1 MGFDEGNVDMKHRF
15 AALAAAILLC
25 AAPALAPALAQDKQ
39 PPLRTGVD
47 GTFAPHAFPKMG
59 GGIQGFQIDLFT
71 EVAKRLKRE
80 ITIDSVS
87 FSTLIPGMQSGRYDF
102 IAAPTTVTKE
112 RAEQML
118 FTSGYLWTAFQFGI
132 KKGTPPIKGWED
144 LKGKA
149 VSVNKGTPYETLSK
163 AKGQEFGF
171 EVQAY
176 DTQPDATQ
184 AVLSGRAYATLGGNT
199 VIVYTAQQ
207 NPQFVADL
215 ELKETRAHWAA
226 PTRKDNVQ
234 LRNQLQDALDC
245 MKKDGVIAAYYEKW
259 FKKKPAA
266 DDLAVVITPG
276 YGVPGMPG
284 YDPTPHEL
292 KCGG

>member
-1 MGFDEGNVDMKHRF
+1 MMKRRY
-15 AALAAAILLC
+15 AAIAAAILLC
-25 AAPALAPALAQDKQ
+25 ASPALSPALAQDKK
-39 PPLRTGVD
+39 PPLKTGVD
-47 GTFAPHAFPKMG
+47 GTFAPHAMPKLG
-59 GGIQGFQIDLFT
+59 GGIEGFQIDLFT
-71 EVAKRLKRE
+71 EAAKRMKRD
-80 ITIDSVS
+80 ITIDAVS
-87 FSTLIPGMQSGRYDF
+87 FSTLIPGMQAGRYDF

-112 RAEQML
+112 RAEAML

-132 KKGTPPIKGWED
+132 KKGSAPIKSWAD

-149 VSVNKGTPYETLSK
+149 VSVNKGTPYETLAK
-163 AKGQEFGF
+163 AEGEKNGF
-171 EVQAY
+171 TVQVY

-199 VIVYTAQQ
+199 TIVYAASK

-226 PTRKDNVQ
+226 PVRKDNVT
-234 LRNQLQDALDC
+234 LRNELQDTLDC
-245 MKKDGVIAAYYEKW
+245 MKKDGTIAKMAEKW
-259 FKKKPAA
+259 FGKKPDA

-292 KCGG
+292 KCGS

>member
-1 MGFDEGNVDMKHRF
+1 MFHRI
-15 AALAAAILLC
+15 AAIAVAAVLAAS
-25 AAPALAPALAQDKQ
+25 PVLAQDKL

-47 GTFAPHAFPKMG
+47 GTFAPHAMPKLG
-59 GGIQGFQIDLFT
+59 GGVEGFQIDLFT
-71 EVAKRLKRE
+71 EAAKRMHRD
-80 ITIDSVS
+80 ITIDAVS

-118 FTSGYLWTAFQFGI
+118 FTSGYLWTAYQFGI

-144 LKGKA
+144 LKGKSVA
-149 VSVNKGTPYETLSK
+149 VNKGTPYETLSK
-163 AKGQEFGF
+163 QMAEKYGF
-171 EVQAY
+171 TVQVY

-199 VIVYTAQQ
+199 TIVYAASK
-207 NPQFVADL
+207 NPNFIADL
-215 ELKETRAHWAA
+215 ELKDTRAHWAA
-226 PTRKDNVQ
+226 PVPKDNPK
-234 LRNQLQDALDC
+234 LRAQLQDALDC
-245 MKKDGVIAAYYEKW
+245 MKKDGTIAKLMKKW
-259 FKKKPAA
+259 FGKDPEP

-284 YDPTPHEL
+284 YDPTPHDL
-292 KCGG
+292 HCGS

>member
-1 MGFDEGNVDMKHRF
+1 MRELIKMTRGFT
-15 AALAAAILLC
+15 ALAAAILLC
-25 AAPALAPALAQDKQ
+25 ASPVLAAD
-39 PPLRTGVD
+39 PPLKTGVD
-47 GTFAPHAFPKMG
+47 GTFAPHAFPKLG
-59 GGIQGFQIDLFT
+59 GGTQGFQIDLFT
-71 EVAKRLKRE
+71 EVAKRMKRD

-118 FTSGYLWTAFQFGI
+118 FTSGYLWTAYQFGI
-132 KKGTPPIKGWED
+132 KKGSAPIKGWED

-149 VSVNKGTPYETLSK
+149 VAVNKGTPYETLSK
-163 AKGQEFGF
+163 KKGQEIGF

-176 DTQPDATQ
+176 DTQPDAMQ

-199 VIVYTAQQ
+199 VIVYTASK

-215 ELKETRAHWAA
+215 ELSETRAHWAA

-234 LRNQLQDALDC
+234 LRNQLQDAMDC
-245 MKKDGVIAAYYEKW
+245 MKKDGTLPKLYEKW
-259 FKKKPAA
+259 FAKKPAA
-266 DDLAVVITPG
+266 DDLSVVITPG

-292 KCGG
+292 KCG

>member
-1 MGFDEGNVDMKHRF
+1 MMKSRT
-15 AALAAAILLC
+15 AAIAAAILLC
-25 AAPALAPALAQDKQ
+25 ASTALAPAFGQDKQ
-39 PPLRTGVD
+39 PPLKTGVD
-47 GTFAPHAFPKMG
+47 GTFAPHAMPKLG
-59 GGIQGFQIDLFT
+59 GGIEGFQIDLFT
-71 EVAKRLKRE
+71 EVAKRMKRE
-80 ITIDSVS
+80 ITIDAVS
-87 FSTLIPGMQSGRYDF
+87 FSTLIPGMQAGRYDF

-112 RAEQML
+112 RAEAML

-132 KKGTPPIKGWED
+132 KKGSAPIKGWAD

-149 VSVNKGTPYETLSK
+149 VSVNKGTPYETL
-163 AKGQEFGF
+163 AKKMGEEHGF
-171 EVQAY
+171 TVQVY

-199 VIVYTAQQ
+199 TIVYAASK

-226 PTRKDNVQ
+226 PVRKDNVA
-234 LRNQLQDALDC
+234 LRNQLQDTLDC
-245 MKKDGVIAAYYEKW
+245 MKKDGTIAKMAEKW
-259 FKKKPAA
+259 FGKKPEA

-292 KCGG
+292 KCG

>member
-1 MGFDEGNVDMKHRF
+1 MKGVVQMKRRF
-15 AALAAAILLC
+15 AALAAAVLIC
-25 AAPALAPALAQDKQ
+25 SGPALAQEKL
-39 PPLRTGVD
+39 PPLKTGVD
-47 GTFAPHAFPKMG
+47 GTFAPHAFPKPG
-59 GGIQGFQIDLFT
+59 GGTQGFQIDVFT
-71 EVAKRLKRE
+71 EVARRMKRE
-80 ITIDSVS
+80 ITIDAVS

-118 FTSGYLWTAFQFGI
+118 FTAGYLWTAFQFGI
-132 KKGTPPIKGWED
+132 KKGTPHITGWQD

-149 VSVNKGTPYETLSK
+149 VAVNKGTPYETLSK
-163 AKGQEFGF
+163 QKGAEIGF
-171 EVQAY
+171 DVQAY

-199 VIVYTAQQ
+199 VIVYTASK
-207 NPQFVADL
+207 NPQFIADL
-215 ELKETRAHWAA
+215 ELSETRAHWAA
-226 PTRKDNVQ
+226 PTRKDDVK
-234 LRNQLQDALDC
+234 LRNALQDALDC
-245 MKKDGVIAAYYEKW
+245 MKKDGTLAKYYEKW
-259 FKKKPAA
+259 FTRKPPA

-292 KCGG
+292 HCGG